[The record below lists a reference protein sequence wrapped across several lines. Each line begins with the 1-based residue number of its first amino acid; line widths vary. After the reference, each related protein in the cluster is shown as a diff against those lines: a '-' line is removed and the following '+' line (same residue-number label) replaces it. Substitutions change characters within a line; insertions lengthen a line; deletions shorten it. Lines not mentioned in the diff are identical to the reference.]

1 MVSIVLVLTI
11 PNNEFTYIT
20 GKDKLVYP
28 IETVNGLKRVL
39 GEYLDIEPKVDLIH
53 NDLYW
58 AASCQGFYYTLGGPP
73 PKRVR

>member
-39 GEYLDIEPKVDLIH
+39 GEYLDIEPKVDR
-53 NDLYW
+53 
-58 AASCQGFYYTLGGPP
+58 A
-73 PKRVR
+73 